1 MQEIIL
7 ASHSPRRKELL
18 EKVGIPFIVVAKA
31 TDESFPTSL
40 TKNEIAIH
48 IARNKALAVKEKITA
63 DFHGELNH
71 KTILAADTIVV
82 VDETILGK
90 PANRAEAIRMILSL
104 SNRMHQVI
112 TGVVLLSGDG
122 TEMSLAEVTNVYF
135 NLITE
140 EEANY
145 YVDNY
150 QPYDKAGGYAI
161 QEWIGYVGIKAIEG
175 DYYNVMGLPL
185 NKIYGLLCK

>member
-63 DFHGELNH
+63 DFYGELNH